1 MEARRCC
8 EKIGEAN
15 RYLVWKSRC
24 IRASEDARTA
34 ASRPRTFRSVGRD
47 ASGPYDG
54 RPTRTGLLEA
64 RADTRTHELASL
76 ERARH
81 FLPFGQERADTR
93 ACTNA
98 RLLPKNATSSR
109 LRDRHRACVA
119 TRNSSKLFSQ
129 RSQRPLSSIRFSC
142 PGRKDT
148 AISLGRGTSL
158 CQEESPRS
166 PSTAE
171 YDGGR
176 IDE

>member
-8 EKIGEAN
+8 EKIGETN

-54 RPTRTGLLEA
+54 RPTRTELLEA

-76 ERARH
+76 ERARY

-98 RLLPKNATSSR
+98 RLLPKNATSWR
-109 LRDRHRACVA
+109 LRPTSRVCYNA
-119 TRNSSKLFSQ
+119 KLFQ
-129 RSQRPLSSIRFSC
+129 AFLDDRGDHCPRYDFLVQDVKIHRSL
-142 PGRKDT
+142 
-148 AISLGRGTSL
+148 
-158 CQEESPRS
+158 
-166 PSTAE
+166 
-171 YDGGR
+171 
-176 IDE
+176 